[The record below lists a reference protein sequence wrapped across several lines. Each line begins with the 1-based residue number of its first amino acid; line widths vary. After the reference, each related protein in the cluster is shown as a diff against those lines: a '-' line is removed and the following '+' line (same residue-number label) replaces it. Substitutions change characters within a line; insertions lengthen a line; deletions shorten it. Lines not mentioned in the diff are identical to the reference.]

1 MGNTKS
7 VPPKTLTP
15 TDLAII
21 SKNANV
27 RLKAARIQAEKE
39 KTYIKSYAYF
49 KSVVEP
55 ICHSFDFNKLVG
67 LARQGKYE
75 YTLDSNVSNMFGWR
89 KYSAKFVNEFNVE
102 HECPYCLVQQRD
114 KYPYRLA
121 WSWKPED
128 IEQLNELRKQHVE
141 SVRAQDV
148 STNQDVPL
156 AHIVNEL

>member
-1 MGNTKS
+1 MGNTTS

-15 TDLAII
+15 TDLAI
-21 SKNANV
+21 NW
-27 RLKAARIQAEKE
+27 RLRVVRIQAEKDKE
-39 KTYIKSYAYF
+39 YIKSYAYF

-55 ICHSFDFNKLVG
+55 ICHSFDFNKLVE
-67 LARQGKYE
+67 LARKGKYE
-75 YTLDSNVSNMFGWR
+75 CTLCPNISYMFEWR

-102 HECPYCLVQQRD
+102 HEYLYCLVQQGN
-114 KYPYRLA
+114 KYPYSLA

-148 STNQDVPL
+148 ATNQDVPL
-156 AHIVNEL
+156 SHIVNEL